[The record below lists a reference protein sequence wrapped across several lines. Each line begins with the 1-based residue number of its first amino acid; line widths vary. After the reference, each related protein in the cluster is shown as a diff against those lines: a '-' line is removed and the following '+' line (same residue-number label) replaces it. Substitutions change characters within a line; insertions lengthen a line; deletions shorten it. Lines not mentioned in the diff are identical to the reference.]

1 MARQVQDLLI
11 EAVTVLVGP
20 QWSVV
25 RACQILGVPRS
36 TFYHRRSREALTHRS
51 WSRRDVR
58 QPHAL
63 SPDEVDAVVQVL
75 SDPDLVDRSVCQAY
89 WAGFDAGRL
98 SCSQSTFYRIARAR
112 DLVGDRRP
120 CRARGSGPS
129 RPKPVAA
136 AGEVN
141 QLWSWDISELRGPGR
156 VRYHLFL
163 AMDVYSRYP
172 VGWRIE
178 NRASR
183 GHAIEMFTDAF
194 ARRGLPQVLHSDN
207 GAQMRSHEL
216 RDLLAGV
223 VAASYSRPHVSN
235 DNPFSEALFKTIKY
249 DPAMPEHFDS
259 IEHAREWMSDFLDRY
274 SREHRHLG
282 LHRHTP
288 HDVFTGVAH
297 HVRDTRQAHLDR
309 LHTAYPSRYAKA
321 PQAPQLPA
329 PTGINLSK
337 TG

>member
-1 MARQVQDLLI
+1 MC
-11 EAVTVLVGP
+11 P
-20 QWSVV
+20 QRSIV
-25 RACQILGVPRS
+25 RACTIMGVPRS
-36 TFYHRRSREALTHRS
+36 TFYHRRARDPLAERC
-51 WSRRDVR
+51 WSRRDTQ

-63 SPDEVDAVVQVL
+63 TAEEIDAAVDVL

-120 CRARGSGPS
+120 CRPSGTGSG
-129 RPKPVAA
+129 RKKPVAG
-136 AGEVN
+136 AGAVN

-163 AMDVYSRYP
+163 AIDVYSRYP

-178 NRASR
+178 HHASR
-183 GHAIEMFTDAF
+183 THAVDMFTDAF
-194 ARRGLPQVLHSDN
+194 GRCGLPDVLHSDN
-207 GAQMRSHEL
+207 GAQMRSHDL
-216 RDLLAGV
+216 RDLLDDV
-223 VAASYSRPHVSN
+223 VVASYSRPHVSN

-249 DPAMPEHFDS
+249 DPVMPELFDS
-259 IEHAREWMSDFLDRY
+259 IEHAREWMTEFLEAY
-274 SREHRHLG
+274 SREHRHVG
-282 LHRHTP
+282 LNRYTP
-288 HDVFTGVAH
+288 HDVFHGTAH
-297 HVRDTRQAHLDR
+297 HVRDARQARLDQ
-309 LHTAYPSRYAKA
+309 LHAAHPARFGKA
-321 PQAPQLPA
+321 PRAPGLPE